1 MKAQGQFDK
10 RHHRRRDACSQ
21 YVEAAARAHHQLGS
35 RPPAL
40 AGTAAANGGK
50 GKQ

>member
-1 MKAQGQFDK
+1 VQVAFMKAQGAFDK
-10 RHHRRRDACSQ
+10 RFHRRRDEFSQ

-40 AGTAAANGGK
+40 ATAGAAK
-50 GKQ
+50 K